1 MSKLTNLV
9 LISLAEAVDSVV
21 AGGWTKTISLTGEPG
36 MGKTATLKT
45 IAARASKMYADELDG
60 QEYLPVYIYVP
71 DKLDGSDFGCWIPNM
86 TTGNMEYMSNATYY
100 LNSGRP
106 LCIMLDEMSKAS
118 ETVQTLLNPLL
129 TVPRRMSDI
138 ILHPKSMVL
147 MAGNWESDG
156 VGDHTKDHTVS
167 RKTSLYLRKHTGEE
181 WNVWAAS
188 NNIHPVVM
196 AWSLKE
202 PRLWES
208 YLDTAPADLGPFV
221 FNPKRPKAGA
231 NANLNRAYVCGRTLE
246 MASDTLW
253 SYTRGRITEH
263 VMLAQLNGEIGS
275 AGALDLAAMIHI
287 NVQIPFFRDII
298 TDPMGCT
305 VPEDGDAC
313 VMVILGAVN
322 WLTKSMRGD
331 VEFPQGN
338 GVMTFH
344 AVISAWMKY
353 MQRIQIKEVIPL
365 MLRSIR
371 SNEPVLWAA
380 FTSNPEYAEF
390 AANNEHLGGI

>member
-1 MSKLTNLV
+1 
-9 LISLAEAVDSVV
+9 
-21 AGGWTKTISLTGEPG
+21 
-36 MGKTATLKT
+36 
-45 IAARASKMYADELDG
+45 
-60 QEYLPVYIYVP
+60 
-71 DKLDGSDFGCWIPNM
+71 
-86 TTGNMEYMSNATYY
+86 MEYMSNASYY

-106 LCIMLDEMSKAS
+106 LCILLDEMSKS
-118 ETVQTLLNPLL
+118 EDTVQTLLNPLL

-138 ILHPKSMVL
+138 LIHPKSIVFI
-147 MAGNWESDG
+147 AGNWESDG
-156 VGDHTKDHTVS
+156 VGDRTKDHTIS

-181 WNVWAAS
+181 WCEWGVT
-188 NNIHPVVM
+188 NNIHPVVL
-196 AWSLKE
+196 AWAAKE

-208 YLDTAPADLGPFV
+208 YLDVDTANLGPFV
-221 FNPKRPKAGA
+221 FNPKRPKGGA
-231 NANLNRAYVCGRTLE
+231 SATVNRAYVCGRTLE
-246 MASDTLW
+246 MASDTLH

-275 AGALDLAAMIHI
+275 AGALDLAAMVHL
-287 NVQIPFFRDII
+287 NGQIPFFRDII
-298 TDPMGCT
+298 TAPTTCA

-344 AVISAWMKY
+344 AVISAWMTY

-365 MLRSIR
+365 MLRSVR
-371 SNEPVLWAA
+371 NNEPVLWAA
-380 FTSNPEYAEF
+380 FTSSPEFAEF
-390 AANNEHLGGI
+390 AASNEHLGGI